1 MYCDS
6 KTVFTPRSPN
16 LWTVYFALNLA
27 LHILFTILERLY
39 LNNRSSTFSLLCA
52 FFSELHSGYKH
63 DCVRAGL
70 AWQARRSALN
80 FCTSVLA
87 RSTYLSRVRAMNSR
101 VYSALYT
108 SDSQSY
114 VKLTVTCTVGGQP
127 KLLAEKV
134 LSRPGTT
141 AFLRHNHT
149 LSLCT
154 IVRYRCI
161 FSTTNKV

>member
-1 MYCDS
+1 MYCGS
-6 KTVFTPRSPN
+6 KKVFTPRSPN

-52 FFSELHSGYKH
+52 FYSELHSDYKQ
-63 DCVRAGL
+63 DCERAGL
-70 AWQARRSALN
+70 AWQARGWREISTRVRWQGLLTSRECAQW
-80 FCTSVLA
+80 TSV
-87 RSTYLSRVRAMNSR
+87 STPQ
-101 VYSALYT
+101 YT
-108 SDSQSY
+108 SNSQSY
-114 VKLTVTCTVGGQP
+114 VKLSVTCSVGRQP

-149 LSLCT
+149 LRLCT
-154 IVRYRCI
+154 DVRYRCI